1 MPSVAQSAPGE
12 TVPREAAVVAR
23 GLTKRFGDM
32 IAVDDV
38 DIEIRRGEVFGF
50 LGPNGA
56 GKTTTIR
63 MLCGIMDPTA
73 GEARVLG
80 LDVRSQREALKARIG
95 YMSQRASLYAD
106 LTVVEQLRFYARIY
120 GLDTRTARE
129 KVGSW
134 IESSGLAG
142 RDRDLVSTLSG
153 GWRQRLALG
162 CAVMHHPDLLML
174 DEPTS
179 GVDPLSR
186 RQFWDLI
193 YRFADEGT
201 TVMVTTH
208 YMDEAEHCDRLAFIY
223 GGRIVAEGAPEE
235 IKRRH
240 MPGLLLRVV
249 CREWMRAFDFLR
261 ASPRVRSAAL
271 YGTAIHALVA
281 QAQAAEAR
289 PSAEAEAAAEA
300 APEAQ
305 LAAEALARD
314 LADAGIQVDS
324 VAPIAPS
331 LEDIFV
337 SLTGDAPG
345 GGPDG

>member
-1 MPSVAQSAPGE
+1 MPP
-12 TVPREAAVVAR
+12 EAAVLAR

-32 IAVDDV
+32 IAVNG
-38 DIEIRRGEVFGF
+38 INLEIHRGEVYGF

-80 LDVRSQREALKARIG
+80 FDVRSQRETLKARIG

-120 GLDTRTARE
+120 GLDTRATRE

-162 CAVMHHPDLLML
+162 CAVMHHPDLLLL

-261 ASPRVRSAAL
+261 LSPRVRSAAL
-271 YGTAIHALVA
+271 YGTAIHVLVSRAEGAGEA
-281 QAQAAEAR
+281 Q
-289 PSAEAEAAAEA
+289 EAAK
-300 APEAQ
+300 AQ
-305 LAAEALARD
+305 EAAEALARD
-314 LADAGIQVDS
+314 LADAGIRVDAI
-324 VAPIAPS
+324 APIAPS

>member
-1 MPSVAQSAPGE
+1 M
-12 TVPREAAVVAR
+12 AR
-23 GLTKRFGDM
+23 GLTKRFGDLV
-32 IAVDDV
+32 AVDGIDL
-38 DIEIRRGEVFGF
+38 DIRRGEVFGF

-63 MLCGIMDPTA
+63 MLCGIMDATA

-80 LDVRSQREALKARIG
+80 FDVRSQREPLKARIG

-106 LTVVEQLRFYARIY
+106 LTVVEQLDFYARVY
-120 GLDTRTARE
+120 GLDARTRQE
-129 KVGSW
+129 KVGGW

-142 RDRDLVSTLSG
+142 RERDMVATLSG

-162 CAVMHHPDLLML
+162 CAIMHHPDLLLL

-235 IKRRH
+235 IKRAH
-240 MPGLLLRVV
+240 LPGDLLAVTAP
-249 CREWMRAFDFLR
+249 EWMRALEASR
-261 ASPRVRSAAL
+261 ALPYVRDAAL
-271 YGTAIHALVA
+271 YGTTLHLLVA
-281 QAQAAEAR
+281 DAETAV
-289 PSAEAEAAAEA
+289 P
-300 APEAQ
+300 
-305 LAAEALARD
+305 ALARD
-314 LADAGIQVDS
+314 LAAAGVRVDS
-324 VAPIAPS
+324 IAPIVPT

-337 SLTGDAPG
+337 TLTGDIPG

>member
-1 MPSVAQSAPGE
+1 MPPG
-12 TVPREAAVVAR
+12 TPPALGEAAVVAR
-23 GLTKRFGDM
+23 GLTKRFGDLV
-32 IAVDDV
+32 AVDG
-38 DIEIRRGEVFGF
+38 INLEIRRGEVFGF

-63 MLCGIMDPTA
+63 MLCGIMDATA

-80 LDVRSQREALKARIG
+80 FDVRSQREPLKARIG

-106 LTVVEQLRFYARIY
+106 LTVVEQLDFYARIY
-120 GLDTRTARE
+120 GLDARTRQE
-129 KVGSW
+129 KVGGW

-142 RDRDLVSTLSG
+142 RERNMVATLSG

-162 CAVMHHPDLLML
+162 CAIMHHPDLLLL

-240 MPGLLLRVV
+240 LPGTLIRVV
-249 CREWMRAFDFLR
+249 CQEWMRAFDIVRL
-261 ASPRVRSAAL
+261 SPRVRNAAL
-271 YGTAIHALVA
+271 YGTTIHALV
-281 QAQAAEAR
+281 
-289 PSAEAEAAAEA
+289 S
-300 APEAQ
+300 EAQ
-305 LAAEALARD
+305 GAADALARD
-314 LADAGIQVDS
+314 LAAAGVRVDS
-324 VAPIAPS
+324 IAPIAPS

-345 GGPDG
+345 GGSNG